1 MNPAEQGTNLLF
13 SFIRTIVPN
22 VVAGVLVW
30 ASRKTGF
37 IFDENMKAT
46 ATMYAYGIVFGL
58 YYFGIRL
65 LETYVKPKFSWFL
78 GDFRK
83 GMTAPVYP
91 DPVETTVLPPAQQ

>member
-1 MNPAEQGTNLLF
+1 MNPAQQSSNIIF
-13 SFIRTIVPN
+13 SFIRTMVPN
-22 VVAGVLVW
+22 IVAGVLVW
-30 ASRKTGF
+30 VSRKTGF
-37 IFDENMKAT
+37 IVDEDMKAT

-58 YYFGIRL
+58 YYLAARL

-91 DPVETTVLPPAQQ
+91 DAVETTVLPPSV